1 MTWVHERPE
10 KCGLPVYRVFLR
22 SLLPP
27 CVILSDSHD
36 TQAICMR
43 RKGFGHGQTM
53 EDLVTEPKPSHRV
66 RLSIK
71 DEWETHHRLLQD

>member
-10 KCGLPVYRVFLR
+10 KCDLPVYQVFFR

-36 TQAICMR
+36 TQVPCMR
-43 RKGFGHGQTM
+43 RKGFGHGKTM
-53 EDLVTEPKPSHRV
+53 EDLFMDPKPSHRV

-71 DEWETHHRLLQD
+71 DGCKTQRQLLQD